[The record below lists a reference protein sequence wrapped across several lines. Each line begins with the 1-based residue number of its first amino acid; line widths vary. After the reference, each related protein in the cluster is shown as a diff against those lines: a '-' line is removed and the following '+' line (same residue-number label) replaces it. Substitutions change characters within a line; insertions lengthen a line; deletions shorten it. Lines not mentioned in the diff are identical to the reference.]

1 MVSVE
6 TLGAGGG
13 SLCQVK
19 NGVLQVGPAS
29 AGADPGPV
37 CYGRGG
43 AIPTVTDAMLVL
55 GLLSDASEFAGG
67 SFRLSRKGVED
78 AFREHVAAPLG
89 CSVEDAAFD
98 CWRVVNANMTQAVR
112 RWTAGKGVDP
122 RDMALL
128 AYGGNG
134 PLFAAIQA
142 QDLGIRRVLVPKASP
157 AFSALGALAALP
169 TVDEER
175 AYLRSASQRRP
186 TSCARSG
193 SSSTNAP
200 SARSPPRA
208 SRASSSPRATR

>member
-1 MVSVE
+1 
-6 TLGAGGG
+6 
-13 SLCQVK
+13 
-19 NGVLQVGPAS
+19 
-29 AGADPGPV
+29 
-37 CYGRGG
+37 
-43 AIPTVTDAMLVL
+43 
-55 GLLSDASEFAGG
+55 
-67 SFRLSRKGVED
+67 
-78 AFREHVAAPLG
+78 
-89 CSVEDAAFD
+89 
-98 CWRVVNANMTQAVR
+98 MTQAVR

-122 RDMALL
+122 RDIALL

-175 AYLRSASQRRP
+175 AYLRSASHGRP

-208 SRASSSPRATR
+208 SRAISSPRATR